1 MYACD
6 RADDAKN
13 GHRAFPKAL
22 VAVRRIRLF
31 FGCSSIV
38 RDRRSMAGPPSG
50 QDAGSVAARHPAGG
64 STRRRSKVV
73 VSGGPY
79 VVRWPYRIPGTPA
92 GHSASVAEPHGRMS
106 VVPMARASVWGRADP
121 ASAARGAQLERHGA
135 AVERHWAAPER
146 QEPPGT
152 SRSCPWN
159 VTELPLEP
167 PAFQLTVGSGR
178 EYPGSAA
185 QPPSGSCGVP
195 ADGRIGSGACGSAA
209 QPPSGSCGVPA
220 DGWTSSESSLRCS
233 RPPYG
238 TLRAPLP
245 VGCPQTATGEP
256 EKWPRTG
263 GRGPR
268 AADGGPAG
276 PIGPRT
282 QPIRRLALA

>member
-1 MYACD
+1 MAIPYP
-6 RADDAKN
+6 
-13 GHRAFPKAL
+13 GHPRRPL
-22 VAVRRIRLF
+22 GVRRRTTWTY
-31 FGCSSIV
+31 V
-38 RDRRSMAGPPSG
+38 SG
-50 QDAGSVAARHPAGG
+50 AHG
-64 STRRRSKVV
+64 V
-73 VSGGPY
+73 VSG
-79 VVRWPYRIPGTPA
+79 R
-92 GHSASVAEPHGRMS
+92 
-106 VVPMARASVWGRADP
+106 GRADP

-135 AVERHWAAPER
+135 AVERHWAGPER

-152 SRSCPWN
+152 SRSCPG
-159 VTELPLEP
+159 TSRSCMERHGAAPERQELPLERDG
-167 PAFQLTVGSGR
+167 AA
-178 EYPGSAA
+178 PGTAS
-185 QPPSGSCGVP
+185 VP
-195 ADGRIGSGACGSAA
+195 ADGRIGSGKCRSAA